1 MATGTNYKGG
11 ISHRKK
17 YSGNVD
23 STNNYE
29 RRAKTKFVRKT
40 AVIRAK
46 SPSGSEETTGVT
58 LKAPFIVRD
67 VYVDVKTAASSHLWT
82 VGGAAAS
89 GAGDDPD
96 GLVASFEMNV
106 TGLRRAEAAT
116 TTTGLNETYLSA
128 IGSAVALK
136 VPRGVLLATLVAG
149 SDVTTDVGT
158 AVEHPYIG
166 AVDMPVTITCDTANS
181 GAVGDIIIVY
191 DEVVQ
196 EDK

>member
-11 ISHRKK
+11 ISYRKK

-23 STNNYE
+23 TTNNYE
-29 RRAKTKFVRKT
+29 RRAKTKFVRKA
-40 AVIRAK
+40 AVIRALN
-46 SPSGSEETTGVT
+46 PTGSEEQTGLT
-58 LKAPFIVRD
+58 LKAPFIVRE
-67 VYVDVKTAASSHLWT
+67 VYVDVKTAQSSVNWT

-96 GLVASFEMNV
+96 GLVGAFEMNV
-106 TGLRRAEAAT
+106 TGMRRAAVSRLV
-116 TTTGLNETYLSA
+116 TGTNETYNA
-128 IGSAVALK
+128 AVGVTATGL
-136 VPRGVLLATLVAG
+136 VPRGVLLGTLVAG

-158 AVEHPYIG
+158 AVEFPYIG
-166 AVDMPVTITCDTANS
+166 DVDMPVTVTCNTAGS
-181 GAVGDIIIVY
+181 TAVGDIIIIY